1 MEHTDEK
8 NSAYLS
14 IRDLRVEYTFEGSIV
29 KAVNG
34 ISFDLDKGGTLGLVG
49 ETGAGKTTTA
59 KSIMRILP
67 VPPANVQ
74 GGQIFLEGVD
84 LLAISEKEMQE
95 YRGKNV
101 TMIFQD
107 PMTSLN
113 PIQRVIDQIAEVIKK
128 HNKISS
134 IEANAKAV
142 DMLKRVGITPD
153 RALEYPHQFSGGMRQ
168 RVMIAMA
175 LACNPSLLLCDEPTT
190 ALDVTVQAQV
200 LDMIKS
206 LRQDFGTTMIMIS
219 HDLGVIAETCD
230 KVAVVYAGKIIE
242 YGNKEDI
249 FDHHNHPYTK
259 GLFNALPDMNIHS
272 KRLSPIKGLPPDPS
286 NLPRGCSFSPRC
298 AFARDICREND
309 IDMTEITQGHFC
321 RCILAQEN

>member
-1 MEHTDEK
+1 MEPTDEK

-74 GGQIFLEGVD
+74 GGQIFLEGID

-153 RALEYPHQFSGGMRQ
+153 RASEYPHQFSGGMRQ

-242 YGNKEDI
+242 CGNKEDI

-298 AFARDICREND
+298 AFARDICREKD
-309 IDMTEITQGHFC
+309 MDMTEITQGHFC

>member
-1 MEHTDEK
+1 VNTIIEK
-8 NSAYLS
+8 PDVYLS
-14 IRDLRVEYTFEGSIV
+14 VRNLRIEYTFEGSIV

-67 VPPANVQ
+67 VPPAVVRS
-74 GGQIFLEGVD
+74 GQIFFEGVD
-84 LLAISEKEMQE
+84 LLAISEKSMQK
-95 YRGKNV
+95 YRGQKV

-107 PMTSLN
+107 PKTSLN
-113 PIQRVIDQIAEVIKK
+113 PIHRVIDQIAEVIKM

-142 DMLKRVGITPD
+142 DMLKKVGITSD

-200 LDMIKS
+200 LNMIND
-206 LRQDFGTTMIMIS
+206 LRKDFGTTMIMIS
-219 HDLGVIAETCD
+219 HDLGVIAEMCE
-230 KVAVVYAGKIIE
+230 KVAVVYAGEIIE
-242 YGNKEDI
+242 YGSKEDL
-249 FDHHNHPYTK
+249 FDNPSHPYTK
-259 GLFNALPDMNIHS
+259 GLFGALPNMNIHS
-272 KRLSPIKGLPPDPS
+272 RRLSPIKGLPPDPS
-286 NLPRGCSFSPRC
+286 QLPRGCKFNPRC
-298 AFARDICREND
+298 TFAQDSCGEKEIN
-309 IDMTEITQGHFC
+309 MTEISKGHFC
-321 RCILAQEN
+321 RCILVQEV

>member
-1 MEHTDEK
+1 VNTIVEK
-8 NSAYLS
+8 PGVYLS
-14 IRDLRVEYTFEGSIV
+14 VRDLRVEYTFEGSIV

-34 ISFDLDKGGTLGLVG
+34 ISFDLEKGGTLGLVG

-67 VPPANVQ
+67 SPPAIVRA
-74 GGQIFLEGVD
+74 GQIFLEGVD
-84 LLAISEKEMQE
+84 LLTIDEKEMQK
-95 YRGKNV
+95 YRGKKV

-113 PIQRVIDQIAEVIKK
+113 PIQRVLDQIAEVIKR

-134 IEANAKAV
+134 IESNAKAV
-142 DMLKRVGITPD
+142 DMLKKVGITSD

-200 LDMIKS
+200 LTMIND
-206 LRQDFGTTMIMIS
+206 LRKDFGTTMIMIS
-219 HDLGVIAETCD
+219 HDLGVIAEMCD
-230 KVAVVYAGKIIE
+230 KVAVVYAGEIIE
-242 YGNKEDI
+242 YGSKEDI
-249 FDHHNHPYTK
+249 FDHPGHPYTK
-259 GLFNALPDMNIHS
+259 GLFEALPNMNIHS
-272 KRLSPIKGLPPDPS
+272 RRLSPIKGLPPDPS
-286 NLPRGCSFSPRC
+286 HLP
-298 AFARDICREND
+298 
-309 IDMTEITQGHFC
+309 QG
-321 RCILAQEN
+321 